1 MKIKT
6 VIKKKLIISN
16 KHNLLKNWKNING
29 PVCFRVPEWIKNK
42 LGKYYLIFSDHKG
55 DYYLRLA
62 YSNSINSK
70 WKIAKCKILE
80 LKKNK

>member
-16 KHNLLKNWKNING
+16 KHNFKKNWKNING

-55 DYYLRLA
+55 DYLRLA

-70 WKIAKCKILE
+70 WKIA
-80 LKKNK
+80 NANS